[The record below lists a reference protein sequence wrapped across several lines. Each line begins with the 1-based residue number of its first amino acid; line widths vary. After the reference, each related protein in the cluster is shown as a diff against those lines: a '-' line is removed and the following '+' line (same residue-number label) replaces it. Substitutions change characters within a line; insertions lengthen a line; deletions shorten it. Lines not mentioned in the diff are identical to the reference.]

1 MSTFQQGFLA
11 STEVTFSMVLSIGMT
26 LVALVVPCHLAY
38 IIFVLEGNPRVYLL
52 IYGFSTQAV
61 KRRTKSG
68 YK

>member
-1 MSTFQQGFLA
+1 
-11 STEVTFSMVLSIGMT
+11 MVLSIGMT